1 MINRIC
7 YLIVLLIT
15 PLAVA
20 WGQQQGRVSGTV
32 MDVSR
37 APLAG
42 VTVTLKGGANTSITD
57 EEGRFVLA
65 GIPPQSTLMFSYVG
79 MVSQEVRL
87 GDRLIIEVVLE
98 ADAYSLEEVVAIGY
112 GVARK
117 KDLTGSIAVVEGE
130 EIAKRNNTQ
139 LSQALQGTMPGVMV
153 TRTNSEPG
161 AGATVRVRGV
171 TTIGNS
177 SPLVIVDGVP
187 VNSMDDVNVEDID
200 DISVL
205 KDAASASIYGA
216 RAASGVILITTKR
229 PKTGQLSLEYNAN
242 FGFERPSQFPE
253 VVGVTRYLEMINEFT
268 WNDAGNNPEGEYALY
283 PKEEVDNWVANNRT
297 NPNQYPVVN
306 WVDLLVNDYAPR
318 HNHNFSFT
326 AGGEKIKT
334 QASVNYETVDALYD
348 HKTFERVMSRVN
360 NTIDIADYLTAQIDF
375 SFNATTN
382 KAPTAS
388 PIWDAQRFAP
398 IYPALWEDGRL
409 APGQNGSNAY
419 AALHHGGFND
429 NATNRFLGRVSLQYK
444 PTKDLTFTG
453 VFSPNLY
460 STKGKEFVK
469 QIPYYAADDPTV
481 FGGYVAGH
489 SATSLYERRR
499 DGKSFTKQLIANYR
513 KDIGSHH
520 FNVMAGYE
528 DFYSFDE
535 TLSAQ
540 AENYTLSSF
549 PYLDL
554 GPLDYMRNAG
564 SAWETAYQSFFG
576 RLIYDY
582 KNRYSLQA
590 NLRYDGS
597 SRFHRNYRWGAF
609 PSVSAGWTI
618 SEESFMQGN
627 NALSFLK
634 LRGSWGQL
642 GNERIGNY
650 PYQSSIGYSNALF
663 YRGDN
668 VVSSIT
674 AAQFAYAIENITW
687 EITETVNIGVDAS
700 FLNNRLMFSGD
711 YYHKN
716 TKDMLLELEIPD
728 YMGFENPD
736 QNTGS
741 MYTKGWDTQL
751 SWRDKIGSVNYS
763 VSVNLSD
770 SRSVMG
776 NLGGIV
782 LDGAQIIR
790 QGTEF
795 NEWYGYVSNGLFQTP
810 GEVGELPVLHG
821 AVRAGDVRYMDMGG
835 PDGSPDGRV
844 TPDYDRVPL
853 GGSLPRYLYGGIINL
868 EYLGIDVSLA
878 FQGVGKQN
886 TRLVPQMVKP
896 FFSAWTNAP
905 AIIDG
910 NYWSH
915 YNTPEE
921 NQQAR
926 YPRLSYTS
934 GENNNYV
941 MSDYWIVNG
950 AYFRLKN
957 VVLGYTIPPHFV
969 SKLKLNNIRV
979 FASATDLFAL
989 HGLPKGW
996 DPEVSYNSYIS
1007 QTFNFGLSVKF

>member
-7 YLIVLLIT
+7 YLIILCIL
-15 PLAVA
+15 PVA
-20 WGQQQGRVSGTV
+20 MAWAQQQDQVSGTV
-32 MDVSR
+32 TDDLGV
-37 APLAG
+37 PLAG
-42 VTVTLKGGANTSITD
+42 VTVILKGRAITSVTD
-57 EEGRFVLA
+57 DDGKFVLA
-65 GIPPQSTLMFSYVG
+65 GVTPQSVLIFSYVG
-79 MVSQEVRL
+79 MIPQEIQVA
-87 GDRLIIEVVLE
+87 DQYLINVVME
-98 ADAYSLEEVVAIGY
+98 ADAFSLEEVVAIGY

-117 KDLTGSIAVVEGE
+117 KDLTGSIATIEGG

-161 AGATVRVRGV
+161 AAATVRVRGV
-171 TTIGNS
+171 TTIGDSN
-177 SPLVIVDGVP
+177 PLVIVDGVP
-187 VNSMDDVNVEDID
+187 VNSMDDVNAEDIE
-200 DISVL
+200 DILVL

-229 PKTGQLSLEYNAN
+229 PKTGQLNFEYNAN

-268 WNDAGNNPEGEYALY
+268 WNDAGNNSGGEYALY
-283 PKEEVDNWVANNRT
+283 PKEQVDNWLINNRT
-297 NPNQYPVVN
+297 NPNQYPVVD

-318 HNHNFSFT
+318 HNHHFSFT

-334 QASVNYETVDALYD
+334 QASINYETVDALYD

-360 NTIDIADYLTAQIDF
+360 NTIDITDYLSAQVDF
-375 SFNATTN
+375 SFNATSN

-398 IYPALWEDGRL
+398 IYPALWEDGRI
-409 APGQNGSNAY
+409 AQGQNGSNAY

-429 NATNRFLGRVSLQYK
+429 NSTNRFIGRVSLQYK
-444 PTKDLTFTG
+444 PTKNLSFTG

-460 STKGKEFVK
+460 ATKGKEFVK
-469 QIPYYAADDPTV
+469 QVPYYTADDPTV
-481 FGGYVAGH
+481 FGGFVAGH

-499 DGKSFTKQLIANYR
+499 DGKSFTKQLLANYT
-513 KDIGSHH
+513 KDFGSHH
-520 FNVMAGYE
+520 LNLMAGYE

-535 TLSAQ
+535 TLAAQ

-582 KNRYSLQA
+582 QNRYSLQA
-590 NLRYDGS
+590 NIRYDGS
-597 SRFHRNYRWGAF
+597 SRFHRNHRWGAF

-618 SEESFMQGN
+618 SEESFMQDNGT
-627 NALSFLK
+627 LSFLK

-663 YRGDN
+663 YRGN
-668 VVSSIT
+668 SVVSSIT
-674 AAQFAYAIENITW
+674 AAQFAYAIEDITW
-687 EITETVNIGVDAS
+687 EITETVNVGIDAS
-700 FLNNRLMFSGD
+700 FLNNRLIFAGD

-716 TKDMLLELEIPD
+716 TNDMLLELEIPD
-728 YMGFENPD
+728 YMGFENPE

-741 MYTKGWDTQL
+741 MYTRGWDAQL
-751 SWRDKIGSVNYS
+751 SWRDKVGNVNYS

-776 NLGGIV
+776 DLGGIV

-790 QGTEF
+790 QGSEF
-795 NEWYGYVSNGLFQTP
+795 NEWYGYVSNGLFQTQD
-810 GEVGELPVLHG
+810 EVDNFPVLHA
-821 AVRAGDVRYMDMGG
+821 AVRPGDVRYTDMGG
-835 PDGSPDGRV
+835 AEGTLDGRI

-868 EYLGIDVSLA
+868 DYLGIDLSLA

-886 TRLVPQMVKP
+886 TRLAPQMVKP

-921 NQQAR
+921 NLQAR

-941 MSDYWIVNG
+941 MSDYWLVNG

-957 VVLGYTIPPHFV
+957 VVLGYTIPPNFV
-969 SKLKLNNIRV
+969 SRLKLNNIRV